1 MELISGALLA
11 NITQLSRS
19 LNQFYL
25 ENISLQASANEVAL
39 VVQLARLNTSFWLTL
54 FIPSMCLILAAD
66 ITLFIDEEHFK
77 ATITVALTANLVM
90 YTLYQ
95 NIQEK
100 LPEDSKLKLIDIWL
114 LHGLLMPMVVFVM
127 LVINEI
133 VQQKSMESPS
143 LRSTKVANSIEIE
156 SKTKAKYMLER
167 LDKNKTNQMDAGNK
181 MDAGNQMDSG
191 NQMDAGNRMDAG
203 KLKPNSCMFVCKVLV
218 PVTSLIFFITFFIV
232 ISVHE

>member
-1 MELISGALLA
+1 MKVPETSQGKMELISGALLA

-66 ITLFIDEEHFK
+66 LTLFIDEKHFK

-95 NIQEK
+95 NIQVK

-127 LVINEI
+127 LVIN
-133 VQQKSMESPS
+133 
-143 LRSTKVANSIEIE
+143 A
-156 SKTKAKYMLER
+156 
-167 LDKNKTNQMDAGNK
+167 
-181 MDAGNQMDSG
+181 
-191 NQMDAGNRMDAG
+191 
-203 KLKPNSCMFVCKVLV
+203 
-218 PVTSLIFFITFFIV
+218 
-232 ISVHE
+232 

>member
-1 MELISGALLA
+1 MDLITGTLLA

-25 ENISLQASANEVAL
+25 QNISLKASTNGVSL
-39 VVQLARLNTSFWLTL
+39 VVEFTRLNTSFWLTL

-66 ITLFIDEEHFK
+66 ITLFINEDHFK

-95 NIQEK
+95 NIQAK

-114 LHGLLMPMVVFVM
+114 LHGLLMPMLVFVL
-127 LVINEI
+127 LVINEFVHKKTI
-133 VQQKSMESPS
+133 ESP
-143 LRSTKVANSIEIE
+143 LMRSTKVANSIKEQVE
-156 SKTKAKYMLER
+156 SKPKAKYT
-167 LDKNKTNQMDAGNK
+167 LDKLEKEKTNQMVGR
-181 MDAGNQMDSG
+181 NQIV
-191 NQMDAGNRMDAG
+191 AG
-203 KLKPNSCMFVCKVLV
+203 KLKPKTCMFVCKILV